1 MKCPICRNDNDR
13 VIDSRTA
20 HEGFAI
26 RRRRECLTCNRR
38 FTTYERVEEPELFVV
53 KKDGGR
59 APYEREKIRQGIER
73 ACYKRP
79 ISGERI
85 DAVVMAVENE
95 FLTNYDGEIPTKSI
109 GEIVMRHLRE
119 LDNVAFVRFASV
131 YREFADVRDFVQELK
146 PILAEQERRAKS
158 KAVDAVSD
166 EA

>member
-1 MKCPICRNDNDR
+1 MKCPFCRNDNDR

-38 FTTYERVEEPELFVV
+38 FTTYEKVEEPEIFVI

-59 APYEREKIRQGIER
+59 APYERDKVLQGIAR

-79 ISGERI
+79 ISGEQI
-85 DAVVMAVENE
+85 DALVMAVENE
-95 FLTNYDGEIPTKSI
+95 FLNGHETEIPTKTI
-109 GEIVMRHLRE
+109 GELVMKHLRQV
-119 LDNVAFVRFASV
+119 DHVAFVRFASV

-146 PILAEQERRAKS
+146 PILAEQERRAKTKDHES
-158 KAVDAVSD
+158 Q
-166 EA
+166 